1 MRWVKSIAREVIGLF
16 VDDGS
21 FAAAILVWL
30 VLAVVVLPRVAPAAH
45 WSGPALFAGL
55 ALILI
60 ESALRF
66 SRRRTKKRRPAKS

>member
-1 MRWVKSIAREVIGLF
+1 MRWLKSIAREVFGLF
-16 VDDGS
+16 VDDGI
-21 FAAAILVWL
+21 FAVAILAWL
-30 VLAVVVLPRVAPAAH
+30 ALAVVVLPRVAPAAR

>member
-1 MRWVKSIAREVIGLF
+1 MRWVKSIAREVWGLF

-21 FAAAILVWL
+21 FAGAIVVWL
-30 VLAVVVLPRVAPAAH
+30 VFAVAVLPRIARAAR
-45 WSGPALFAGL
+45 WGGPALFAGL

-66 SRRRTKKRRPAKS
+66 SRRHTK